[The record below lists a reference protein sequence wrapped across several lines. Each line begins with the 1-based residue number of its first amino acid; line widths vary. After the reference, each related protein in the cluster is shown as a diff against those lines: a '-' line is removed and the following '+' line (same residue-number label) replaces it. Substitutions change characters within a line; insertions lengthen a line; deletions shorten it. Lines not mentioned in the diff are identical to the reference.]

1 MSLATET
8 AFEFSNRVKCKF
20 SVS

>member
-8 AFEFSNRVKCKF
+8 AFEFSNRI
-20 SVS
+20 